1 MTNNATFST
10 SGYITIGHHNSG
22 PALFRQDGG
31 TVSLPSHLNLGVG
44 NTSTARYEITAGT
57 LTVGDS
63 FVIGRLDNYEGNVPG
78 IGMFVQS
85 GGTVNA
91 NKYLSIGW
99 NNGSEGAYVMS
110 GGTFTMTVNRVNLG
124 SEGAVKMG
132 LWDISGGTAT
142 TAKGLNVARA
152 TGSTAKLRLSGSG
165 TLVTADII
173 GDQGASTVE
182 FDGGTLA
189 ANADNAAFIKGITN
203 VVFGANAVTLD
214 TAGHDLGITN
224 CVLKATPGA
233 RAITLAGGGTL
244 DFTNTT
250 LAFTEP
256 LTGGFVVAQVAADDA
271 ATFTSVP
278 ALAEGV
284 KGYKVQLS
292 ADGKT
297 IKVLS
302 KGCMIVVR

>member
-1 MTNNATFST
+1 
-10 SGYITIGHHNSG
+10 
-22 PALFRQDGG
+22 
-31 TVSLPSHLNLGVG
+31 
-44 NTSTARYEITAGT
+44 
-57 LTVGDS
+57 
-63 FVIGRLDNYEGNVPG
+63 
-78 IGMFVQS
+78 MFVQS

-142 TAKGLNVARA
+142 TAKGMNIARSS
-152 TGSTAKLRLSGSG
+152 GSTAKLRLSGSG
-165 TLVTADII
+165 KLVTADIT
-173 GDQGASTVE
+173 GDAGASTME
-182 FDGGTLA
+182 FDCGTLA

-214 TAGHDLGITN
+214 TAGHNLGITN

-233 RAITLAGGGTL
+233 RAITLTGGGTL
-244 DFTNTT
+244 DFTNAT
-250 LAFTEP
+250 LDFTEP
-256 LTGGFVVAQVAADDA
+256 LTRGFVLAQVAADDA

-284 KGYKVQLS
+284 KGYKIKLS

-297 IKVLS
+297 IKVISRGLV
-302 KGCMIVVR
+302 IFVN